1 MRARALRAPGVT
13 GSLILTASCLLLE
26 PLDDV
31 EHERERGGAGG
42 EAGADAVS
50 GGAAGAPQ
58 EAGGAGSDAG
68 GAGGADGASGA
79 SGGESGSGGTAEP
92 VAESSGGTASG
103 AGAPSAGGS
112 VSAGGAS
119 GGTIA
124 SGGMSMSGGMPASG
138 GTTGG
143 MTGVTDECV
152 PEHTCDGTTIDDFEG
167 CSYPPGEDQPVD
179 HKQTLGCPRSGEAKA
194 PEVHFLC
201 QAGQDESKS
210 DPCYV
215 DWAVMPRPGRT
226 GSRVLCFW
234 GNDPNKTATPFFV
247 LYLRG
252 DKQDYDAGD
261 ASAVRFSY
269 CSNEPLHVYLG
280 CGPTNE
286 SDCFVESESATATVS
301 GDDEDPATC
310 DIWRTVTIPLEA
322 SKLDSVE
329 RTTLRSFQLQTKTVD
344 DVAPGPFKLCIDDV
358 GFVD

>member
-124 SGGMSMSGGMPASG
+124 TGGTTGGAI
-138 GTTGG
+138 TTGG
-143 MTGVTDECV
+143 MTGGMTGVADECV